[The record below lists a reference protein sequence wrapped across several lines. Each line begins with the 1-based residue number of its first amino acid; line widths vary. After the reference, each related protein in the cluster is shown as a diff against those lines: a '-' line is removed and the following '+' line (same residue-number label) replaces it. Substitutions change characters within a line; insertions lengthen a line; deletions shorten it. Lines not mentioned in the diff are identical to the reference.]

1 MPELRWILAAAGV
14 VFLIVLA
21 VWESRRQRRLPPQVE
36 EPTQHRFREPTLG
49 LPEIRP
55 RESAPE
61 LPVLE
66 IDDSM
71 IGLRV
76 DGVRIEEDLVAVDS
90 PAQDS
95 DGIVEA
101 SAADEVAPRSSNTS
115 AGIRSGEPPTLKAP
129 AEPVAPI
136 VEWPPENERKLVTVR
151 VVPKAGERLAG
162 RAVRLALGAE
172 GFVHGKFGIFHKPG
186 PDGRV
191 VVSAASLSKP
201 GNFDLNTMDSQR
213 YGGLG
218 LFIVLPG
225 HLPPRQ
231 MVDELVEA
239 ARNLGERLD
248 ALVHDEKAA
257 FLDEERIAALR
268 ASAETPAADP
278 DAPTDS
284 AP

>member
-14 VFLIVLA
+14 VFLVALA

-36 EPTQHRFREPTLG
+36 EPTHHRFREPTLG

-55 RESAPE
+55 REAAAE

-71 IGLRV
+71 VGLRV
-76 DGVRIEEDLVAVDS
+76 DGVRIEEDMVAVDS
-90 PAQDS
+90 PARDADAILEGPPAGDDNRRS
-95 DGIVEA
+95 PNA
-101 SAADEVAPRSSNTS
+101 SAGLQDR
-115 AGIRSGEPPTLKAP
+115 EPPTIEAP

-136 VEWPPENERKLVTVR
+136 VEWPPENERRLVTLR
-151 VVPKAGERLAG
+151 VVAKPGERLAG

-172 GFVHGKFGIFHKPG
+172 GFVHGKFAIFHKPAA
-186 PDGRV
+186 DGRV

-218 LFIVLPG
+218 LFTVLPG

-231 MVDELVEA
+231 MVDELLDA
-239 ARNLGERLD
+239 ARSLGERLD
-248 ALVHDEKAA
+248 AVVHDEKAA

-278 DAPTDS
+278 DTPTDS